1 MRSLAFFNHLSTLT
15 IIACICM
22 GCGASQANK
31 VPEGT
36 TPAEKQPESVETAE
50 PLKTAQTSTES
61 DTIQA
66 KETEQPD
73 SDNLQ
78 VPPKEEHKTALENA
92 EDNVEIA
99 NAPKLDLIYCE
110 VKIDQNSSLYN
121 AQAAGPT
128 LEEARDNAVEEACA
142 LPCAEELAQGQMSED
157 EADKQLSSCTEHC
170 VSDTIVLAVS
180 CSMGDQVIY
189 TEGAWNQ
196 TDEETQDSSRKNQ
209 EQE

>member
-1 MRSLAFFNHLSTLT
+1 MKSLGLLNCLSILA
-15 IIACICM
+15 ISGLMCV
-22 GCGASQANK
+22 GCGASQVK

-36 TPAEKQPESVETAE
+36 TPAEKQPETVQVSEHQDDAATSKGSGQTQVIEAKQNDSESTPAPQETGG
-50 PLKTAQTSTES
+50 
-61 DTIQA
+61 
-66 KETEQPD
+66 
-73 SDNLQ
+73 DNS
-78 VPPKEEHKTALENA
+78 EE
-92 EDNVEIA
+92 NVEIQ

-128 LEEARDNAVEEACA
+128 LEEARDNAVDEACA
-142 LPCAEELAQGQMSED
+142 IPCAEQLAEGKLSED
-157 EADKQLSSCTEHC
+157 EADKELSACTDHC

-196 TDEETQDSSRKNQ
+196 ADEETKGSSQNNQ